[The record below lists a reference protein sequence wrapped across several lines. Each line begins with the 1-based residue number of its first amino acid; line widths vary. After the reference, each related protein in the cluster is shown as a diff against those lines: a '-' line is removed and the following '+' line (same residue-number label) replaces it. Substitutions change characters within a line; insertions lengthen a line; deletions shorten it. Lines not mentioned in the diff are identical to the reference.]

1 MSEWKS
7 IKGRNMSKG
16 KNVKGKKNKKKNPC
30 NLEFIRHMNTFSWKF
45 HWL

>member
-16 KNVKGKKNKKKNPC
+16 KNVKGKKNKKKKIPVIWS
-30 NLEFIRHMNTFSWKF
+30 L
-45 HWL
+45 